1 MLNRTGCALLLFCR
15 FALGAP
21 LPPLACPAGGPLGS
35 VDLRVSSPR
44 RGGGEPLPLRTI
56 NRVEEGDTILY
67 KPLLRSGEQR
77 KGEVTIVLVPANPTA
92 AGEKL
97 LVLEPKSA
105 GSKQEWK
112 APWRGF
118 RTCFSLRI

>member
-1 MLNRTGCALLLFCR
+1 MLNRTGCALLLFFR

-44 RGGGEPLPLRTI
+44 RGRGEPLPLRTI
-56 NRVEEGDTILY
+56 NRVEEGDTIIY
-67 KPLLRSGEQR
+67 RPLLRSGEQR
-77 KGEVTIVLVPANPTA
+77 KGQVTIVLTPASPTA
-92 AGEKL
+92 TDEKL

-105 GSKQEWK
+105 GAKPK
-112 APWRGF
+112 DRAPFWDIDR
-118 RTCFSLRI
+118 SA